1 MTHPMTRS
9 SRRLGPLPALRS
21 LASLA
26 LASLAFLGGAA
37 WAQMTPLGTWH
48 NIDDK
53 TGEIKSEIRIYEV
66 DGGAVHARVEKLLRK
81 DAKPD
86 TRCIDCAGDR
96 KDKLVVGLEIVR
108 GLRKAAGKDVWEGG
122 KILDPEGGTEYNVRM
137 TPIEGGRKLE
147 VRASIAF
154 IGRTQTWVRVQ

>member
-1 MTHPMTRS
+1 MNIRKNAA
-9 SRRLGPLPALRS
+9 RLITLLS
-21 LASLA
+21 LAA
-26 LASLAFLGGAA
+26 AGRA

-53 TGEIKSEIRIYEV
+53 TGEVKAEIKVYEV
-66 DGGAVHARVEKLLRK
+66 DGGAVHGRVEKLLRK

-86 TRCIDCAGDR
+86 QRCIDCDGDR
-96 KDKLVVGLEIVR
+96 KDKLVVGLEIIR
-108 GLRKAAGKDVWEGG
+108 GVRKAAGKEVWDGG
-122 KILDPEGGTEYNVRM
+122 KILDPENGREYSVRM
-137 TPIEGGRKLE
+137 TPIEGGRKLD